1 MTGSPIHLGQS
12 FQAARDDWAPPVGP
26 SVRRRRVASVVPP
39 ALKDPPAVPDGGGLK
54 TGRRKAAPPFS
65 LRLSFEERARLERE
79 AGDVPLGAYI
89 RWRLFGDGQD
99 RAGPSGRPPRQ
110 RRRRVL
116 ADEQALAQLLAKLGD
131 TRLANNLNQLAKAAN
146 AGSLPVM
153 PETEQA
159 LRDAHAEVR
168 AMRQLL
174 LRALGF
180 REPGS

>member
-1 MTGSPIHLGQS
+1 
-12 FQAARDDWAPPVGP
+12 
-26 SVRRRRVASVVPP
+26 
-39 ALKDPPAVPDGGGLK
+39 
-54 TGRRKAAPPFS
+54 
-65 LRLSFEERARLERE
+65 
-79 AGDVPLGAYI
+79 VPLGAYI

-116 ADEQALAQLLAKLGD
+116 ADEQALAQLLAKLGEA
-131 TRLANNLNQLAKAAN
+131 RLANNLNQLAKAAN
-146 AGSLPVM
+146 TGALPVM

-159 LRDAHAEVR
+159 LRDAHAEVQ

-180 REPGS
+180 REREP